1 MARST
6 MKGFSTRIRAIAVG
20 VEVNTD
26 ALVRK
31 VALAVDRVV
40 VTQTP
45 VDTGRA
51 RANWQAAIG
60 AAPGGEVGQYPAGAG
75 GATGAAAAAQAIAQA
90 QGVVAGYKGGEVIHL
105 TNNLPY
111 IQRLNEGH
119 SDQAPAGFVQAGIDA
134 AIRAVKR
141 AKIIK
146 G

>member
-1 MARST
+1 MAT
-6 MKGFSTRIRAIAVG
+6 LKGFANRMRVVARG
-20 VEVNTD
+20 VPGNAD

-60 AAPGGEVGQYPAGAG
+60 AAPTGEVGQYPAGTG
-75 GATGAAAAAQAIAQA
+75 GATGAAAAAQAMAQA
-90 QGVVAGYKGGEVIHL
+90 QGVVAGYKGGETIHL

-119 SDQAPAGFVQAGIDA
+119 SDQAPAGFVQAGIDVA
-134 AIRAVKR
+134 VRAVKG